1 MNIRAVI
8 ANSSHFAGVSCHWRS
23 RVTYTKCLCAFG
35 PMLFSFEWYSKVS
48 VTESLILKS
57 LLFIEAR
64 ILNSIPFKEMKKKC
78 HTYVG
83 IYIHITVIPII
94 ENGEML
100 HQLLNSG
107 GISWTFIF
115 YTITTV
121 VKYGVTI

>member
-1 MNIRAVI
+1 MQIPLILQVYQVTGEAVRLTP
-8 ANSSHFAGVSCHWRS
+8 NVFVHSS
-23 RVTYTKCLCAFG
+23 

-57 LLFIEAR
+57 LLCIESR

-121 VKYGVTI
+121 VKMVLLLNI